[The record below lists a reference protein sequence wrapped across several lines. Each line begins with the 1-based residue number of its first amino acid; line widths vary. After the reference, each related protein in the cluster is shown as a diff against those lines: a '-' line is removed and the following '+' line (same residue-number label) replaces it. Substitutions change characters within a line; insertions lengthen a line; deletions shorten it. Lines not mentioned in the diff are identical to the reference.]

1 MQYGYQCFCDD
12 YYPAVETLPSECNM
26 SCDGNEYQ
34 RCGGFWRMNVYSTT
48 YPHPRISRA
57 EVKELMASDDSDD
70 RKRREVEEWTF
81 TKEQKDE
88 SEK

>member
-57 EVKELMASDDSDD
+57 EVKELMAIPQTDSDD
-70 RKRREVEEWTF
+70 RKRREAEE
-81 TKEQKDE
+81 
-88 SEK
+88 